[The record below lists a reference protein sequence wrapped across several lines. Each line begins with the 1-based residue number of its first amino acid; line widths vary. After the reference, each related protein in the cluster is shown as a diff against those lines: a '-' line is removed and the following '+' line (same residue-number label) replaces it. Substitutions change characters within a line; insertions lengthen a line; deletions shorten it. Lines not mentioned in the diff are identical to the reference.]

1 MSITGEWIDKMWYV
15 ISLQCNS
22 PMTSK
27 LLTHAAQKMT
37 LSERKQP
44 DSKYYILCDSIC
56 VRFLEKAEGGSQ
68 SAVAFA
74 RGRTEDCL
82 QKGTREILG
91 CCKYSKIDGDG
102 VCAC

>member
-1 MSITGEWIDKMWYV
+1 MVCHILTVQFPNEK
-15 ISLQCNS
+15 Q
-22 PMTSK
+22 TSDACRTK
-27 LLTHAAQKMT
+27 D
-37 LSERKQP
+37 ERKQP

-56 VRFLEKAEGGSQ
+56 VRFLEKAESGSQ